1 LSAPIDQCPKTSWRI
16 RDGKS
21 AIEVA
26 PSLADLRAFLHRRRD
41 GSTAGEESMRMH
53 CQHFWDFPAFPVF
66 PAESVVLAGN
76 RTRYRLGLAVPS
88 DGTQPDGTQAVSLSR
103 QYERIDDA

>member
-26 PSLADLRAFLHRRRD
+26 SSLADLRAFLHRRGD

-53 CQHFWDFPAFPVF
+53 CQRFCDFPAFPVF
-66 PAESVVLAGN
+66 PTVSVVWAEN
-76 RTRYRLGLAVPS
+76 QTR
-88 DGTQPDGTQAVSLSR
+88 
-103 QYERIDDA
+103 